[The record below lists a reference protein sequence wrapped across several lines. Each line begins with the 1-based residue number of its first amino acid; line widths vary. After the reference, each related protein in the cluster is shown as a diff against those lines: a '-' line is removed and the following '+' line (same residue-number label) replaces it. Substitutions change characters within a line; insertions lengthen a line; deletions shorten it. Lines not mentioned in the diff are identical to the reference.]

1 MALLNVL
8 QVIIL
13 IQAYENVERP
23 ETTYN
28 KQETTWNDL
37 EQPRA
42 IKKRHETTYPKQE
55 TTWND
60 LQQARNILQKE

>member
-13 IQAYENVERP
+13 LQAYKNVERP

-28 KQETTWNDL
+28 KQETTLNDL

-42 IKKRHETTYPKQE
+42 TKKRHETTYPKQE
-55 TTWND
+55 TT
-60 LQQARNILQKE
+60 